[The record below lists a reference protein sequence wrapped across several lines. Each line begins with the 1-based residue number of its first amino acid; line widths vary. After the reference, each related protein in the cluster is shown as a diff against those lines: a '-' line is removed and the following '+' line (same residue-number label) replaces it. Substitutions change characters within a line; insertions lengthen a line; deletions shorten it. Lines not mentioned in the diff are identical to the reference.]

1 MNLPL
6 SLYAVHWQ
14 SALPFQS
21 SNFIGGVASAYQAQ
35 SLRPF
40 QAHVI
45 CEEETFM
52 SLGLVGKLS
61 KRRAVESRRFDFIRG
76 TVILLLAA
84 ARLSAAHADTGAG
97 SYTGTNA
104 EHSYSGIIGQL
115 QKTFG
120 EPAPAAESSV
130 RFGAA
135 CALPISLP
143 LIPASLAGPDA
154 SPVFPLTR
162 VCDSLLDAFD
172 EGSENTVG
180 SVGEPSLATL
190 EWSAPSQ
197 TFLFTLE
204 PRLLSSDAGWSPGDN
219 ENAVAHVE
227 DRTVDFAED
236 TSATDDSSCS
246 TSPPCNAHPSP
257 TVSQNKAPTTERI
270 GFATPS
276 VTAGSNASARVWS
289 RLLWPF
295 LLALVAAVGWLLFRR
310 WTRYDKALIRA
321 ARTGLRRREF
331 HLEYQPV
338 ASLRQGRCVGV
349 EALLRWDNSAFGS
362 LGPDHYMPFIEKSSL
377 VGRLTQYVLSTA
389 TREIG
394 AIPDARSL
402 YVSINMSAAHLLSAE
417 FMEDLRNTIRA
428 STPTV
433 ILELNKDEVTETG
446 PQLARVM
453 TSARA
458 LGVQF
463 ALAGIGAPFT
473 DLRSYSQMNF
483 EMVKV
488 SRDIFELTP
497 YERSRHFESII
508 GMAHR
513 LDVMVVVEGV
523 ETAAQHAAVRTTQAE
538 FGQGFFYG
546 RALKIARLAAFLA
559 DGGGAAI
566 LAWRI
571 RKYS

>member
-1 MNLPL
+1 
-6 SLYAVHWQ
+6 
-14 SALPFQS
+14 
-21 SNFIGGVASAYQAQ
+21 
-35 SLRPF
+35 
-40 QAHVI
+40 
-45 CEEETFM
+45 M
-52 SLGLVGKLS
+52 SLGLVGKHS
-61 KRRAVESRRFDFIRG
+61 KRRAVEPRRFDFIRW

-84 ARLSAAHADTGAG
+84 ARLSLAHADTGAG

-104 EHSYSGIIGQL
+104 GHSYSSIIGQPP
-115 QKTFG
+115 KTFG
-120 EPAPAAESSV
+120 EPAPAVGTSV

-154 SPVFPLTR
+154 SPLFPLTR

-172 EGSENTVG
+172 EGSENMV
-180 SVGEPSLATL
+180 SSASEPSLARL

-197 TFLFTLE
+197 TFLFKLE
-204 PRLLSSDAGWSPGDN
+204 SPLDSSDSGWSPGDN
-219 ENAVAHVE
+219 ENAVAHAEGRPE
-227 DRTVDFAED
+227 DRTVELAED
-236 TSATDDSSCS
+236 TSTADDSTCS
-246 TSPPCNAHPSP
+246 TSPPCNARPSP
-257 TVSQNKAPTTERI
+257 SISQNKAPTAERI

-276 VTAGSNASARVWS
+276 VTAGSNALVRVWS
-289 RLLWPF
+289 RLRWPL
-295 LLALVAAVGWLLFRR
+295 LLALIAAVGWLLFKR
-310 WTRYDKALIRA
+310 WTRYDLALIRA
-321 ARTGLRRREF
+321 ARAGLKRHEF

-338 ASLRQGRCVGV
+338 VSLRQGRCVGT

-362 LGPDHYMPFIEKSSL
+362 LGPDHYMPYLEKSSL
-377 VGRLTQYVLSTA
+377 VGRLTQFVLSTA
-389 TREIG
+389 TREIS

-402 YVSINMSAAHLLSAE
+402 YVSINMSAAQLLSVE

-428 STPTV
+428 SEPTV
-433 ILELNKDEVTETG
+433 ILELDKDEVTEMG

-488 SRDIFELTP
+488 SQGIFELTP
-497 YERSRHFESII
+497 YERSRYFESII

>member
-1 MNLPL
+1 
-6 SLYAVHWQ
+6 
-14 SALPFQS
+14 
-21 SNFIGGVASAYQAQ
+21 
-35 SLRPF
+35 
-40 QAHVI
+40 
-45 CEEETFM
+45 M
-52 SLGLVGKLS
+52 SLGLVGKHS
-61 KRRAVESRRFDFIRG
+61 KRRAVELRRFDFIRG

-84 ARLSAAHADTGAG
+84 ARLSLAHADTGAG
-97 SYTGTNA
+97 SYTDTNA

-115 QKTFG
+115 PKTFG
-120 EPAPAAESSV
+120 EPAPAAETSV

-204 PRLLSSDAGWSPGDN
+204 PRLVSSDAGWSPGDN

-227 DRTVDFAED
+227 DRPQNRTVELAEN
-236 TSATDDSSCS
+236 TSTADDSTCS

-257 TVSQNKAPTTERI
+257 TVSQNKAPTAERI

-276 VTAGSNASARVWS
+276 VTAGSNALARVWS
-289 RLLWPF
+289 RLLWPL
-295 LLALVAAVGWLLFRR
+295 LLALVAAVGWLLFKR
-310 WTRYDKALIRA
+310 WARYDKALIRA

-338 ASLRQGRCVGV
+338 VSLRQGRCVGV

-377 VGRLTQYVLSTA
+377 IGRLAQFVLSTA
-389 TREIG
+389 TREIS

-402 YVSINMSAAHLLSAE
+402 YVSINMSAAQLLSAE
-417 FMEDLRNTIRA
+417 FMEDLRATIRA
-428 STPTV
+428 SEPMV
-433 ILELNKDEVTETG
+433 ILELDKDDVMETG

-458 LGVQF
+458 LGAQF
-463 ALAGIGAPFT
+463 ALSGIGPPFT
-473 DLRSYSQMNF
+473 DLRSYSQLNF
-483 EMVKV
+483 EMIKV
-488 SRDIFELTP
+488 SRGIFELTP

-523 ETAAQHAAVRTTQAE
+523 ETAAQHAAVRTTQAQY
-538 FGQGFFYG
+538 GQGFFYG

>member
-1 MNLPL
+1 
-6 SLYAVHWQ
+6 
-14 SALPFQS
+14 
-21 SNFIGGVASAYQAQ
+21 
-35 SLRPF
+35 
-40 QAHVI
+40 
-45 CEEETFM
+45 M
-52 SLGLVGKLS
+52 SLGLVGKHP
-61 KRRAVESRRFDFIRG
+61 KRRPVEPRRFDFARW
-76 TVILLLAA
+76 TVILLLSA
-84 ARLSAAHADTGAG
+84 ARLSLAHADIGAG
-97 SYTGTNA
+97 SYADSNA
-104 EHSYSGIIGQL
+104 EHSYSGITGL
-115 QKTFG
+115 LPKTFG
-120 EPAPAAESSV
+120 EPAAAAETSV

-135 CALPISLP
+135 CALPISLS
-143 LIPASLAGPDA
+143 LIPASLAGPNA
-154 SPVFPLTR
+154 SPIFPLNR
-162 VCDSLLDAFD
+162 VCDSLRDAFT
-172 EGSENTVG
+172 ERSKNAVSTVSE
-180 SVGEPSLATL
+180 PPLARL

-197 TFLFTLE
+197 TFLFTFDRSLD
-204 PRLLSSDAGWSPGDN
+204 SSASGWSPGNN
-219 ENAVAHVE
+219 ENAVSHVE
-227 DRTVDFAED
+227 DRPVELAKDRPTA
-236 TSATDDSSCS
+236 DDSTCS
-246 TSPPCNAHPSP
+246 TSSPCNAHPSSA
-257 TVSQNKAPTTERI
+257 VSQDEASSAERTAFAAPSLT
-270 GFATPS
+270 G
-276 VTAGSNASARVWS
+276 GSNALARVWR
-289 RLLWPF
+289 RLLWP
-295 LLALVAAVGWLLFRR
+295 LLFALVAAVGWLLCKR
-310 WTRYDKALIRA
+310 WNRYDIALIRA

-338 ASLRQGRCVGV
+338 VSLRQGRCVGV

-377 VGRLTQYVLSTA
+377 IGRLAQFVLSTA
-389 TREIG
+389 TREIS

-402 YVSINMSAAHLLSAE
+402 YVSINMSAAQLLSAE

-458 LGVQF
+458 LGAQF
-463 ALAGIGAPFT
+463 ALSGIGPPFT
-473 DLRSYSQMNF
+473 DLRSYSQLNF
-483 EMVKV
+483 EMIKV

-538 FGQGFFYG
+538 YGQGFFYG

>member
-1 MNLPL
+1 
-6 SLYAVHWQ
+6 
-14 SALPFQS
+14 
-21 SNFIGGVASAYQAQ
+21 
-35 SLRPF
+35 
-40 QAHVI
+40 
-45 CEEETFM
+45 M
-52 SLGLVGKLS
+52 SLGLVGKHS
-61 KRRAVESRRFDFIRG
+61 KRRAVEPRRFDFVRG

-84 ARLSAAHADTGAG
+84 ARLSLAHADTGAG
-97 SYTGTNA
+97 SYTDMNA
-104 EHSYSGIIGQL
+104 EHSYSGITGL
-115 QKTFG
+115 LPKTFG
-120 EPAPAAESSV
+120 EPAPAAETSV

-135 CALPISLP
+135 CSLPISLS

-154 SPVFPLTR
+154 SPIFHLNR
-162 VCDSLLDAFD
+162 VCDSLRDAFA
-172 EGSENTVG
+172 ESSENTV
-180 SVGEPSLATL
+180 SRVSEPPLARL
-190 EWSAPSQ
+190 EWSSPSQ

-204 PRLLSSDAGWSPGDN
+204 RRLDSSASGRSPGNN

-227 DRTVDFAED
+227 DRPEDQPVELAED
-236 TSATDDSSCS
+236 RPTADDSTCL
-246 TSPPCNAHPSP
+246 TSPPCNAHPSSA
-257 TVSQNKAPTTERI
+257 VSQDEAPPAERT

-276 VTAGSNASARVWS
+276 ITAGPNAFARVWS
-289 RLLWPF
+289 RLLWP
-295 LLALVAAVGWLLFRR
+295 LLIALVAAVGWLLFKR

-338 ASLRQGRCVGV
+338 VSLRQGRCVGV
-349 EALLRWDNSAFGS
+349 EALLRWDNVAFGS

-377 VGRLTQYVLSTA
+377 IGRLTQFVLSTA
-389 TREIG
+389 TREIS

-402 YVSINMSAAHLLSAE
+402 YVGINMSAAQLLSPE
-417 FMEDLRNTIRA
+417 LMEDLREAIRG
-428 STPTV
+428 SRPTV
-433 ILELNKDEVTETG
+433 ILELDKDDVTETG

-463 ALAGIGAPFT
+463 ALAGIGPPFT
-473 DLRSYSQMNF
+473 DLRSYSQLNF

-497 YERSRHFESII
+497 YERSRHFESIVS
-508 GMAHR
+508 MAHR
-513 LDVMVVVEGV
+513 LDAIVVAEGV

-546 RALKIARLAAFLA
+546 RALSIGRLAAFLA
-559 DGGGAAI
+559 SGGGATI